1 MTCSTMP
8 SVNSALGLQSFPP
21 IKGIQWFNVSIL
33 IFTPA
38 LSLYGF
44 FTTPFLK
51 PTAIFTV
58 TLYFVTMLGVTAGY
72 HRLWSHRA
80 YKASRPLQMLLML
93 AGSSAV
99 QGSIYWWA
107 RRHRSHHR
115 HTDTDKDPYN
125 AQRGLLWS
133 HVGWMVFR
141 TDIRPGSADIS
152 DLARDTLVQW
162 QHRHYFPVALT
173 TGYVLPTVIA
183 GLCWGDWLGGL
194 YFAGALRMTICHHS
208 VFCINSVAHYLGDT
222 PYDDKHSPRDH
233 LVSAILTL
241 GEGYH
246 NFHHQFPM
254 DYRNAFRWY
263 QYDPT
268 KWFIA
273 MCQFVGL
280 ATHLRTFPTNEIR
293 KGYFT
298 MRLKELKSMQD
309 MLRWPVSA
317 RELPVI
323 PWDSLQ
329 EESRKRTL
337 ILVSGYI
344 HDATAFIEDHPGG
357 ARLISEN
364 TGKDMTAAFFGGVY
378 EHSNAAHNLLAM
390 MRVGILAG
398 GVECLGEQ
406 HIPASQALYIT
417 RTTPSS
423 DIPSYHLA
431 SP

>member
-38 LSLYGF
+38 LSFYGF

-51 PTAIFTV
+51 PTAILTV

-80 YKASRPLQMLLML
+80 YKASRPLQILLML

-183 GLCWGDWLGGL
+183 GLC
-194 YFAGALRMTICHHS
+194 
-208 VFCINSVAHYLGDT
+208 
-222 PYDDKHSPRDH
+222 
-233 LVSAILTL
+233 
-241 GEGYH
+241 
-246 NFHHQFPM
+246 
-254 DYRNAFRWY
+254 
-263 QYDPT
+263 
-268 KWFIA
+268 
-273 MCQFVGL
+273 
-280 ATHLRTFPTNEIR
+280 
-293 KGYFT
+293 
-298 MRLKELKSMQD
+298 
-309 MLRWPVSA
+309 
-317 RELPVI
+317 
-323 PWDSLQ
+323 
-329 EESRKRTL
+329 
-337 ILVSGYI
+337 
-344 HDATAFIEDHPGG
+344 
-357 ARLISEN
+357 
-364 TGKDMTAAFFGGVY
+364 
-378 EHSNAAHNLLAM
+378 
-390 MRVGILAG
+390 
-398 GVECLGEQ
+398 
-406 HIPASQALYIT
+406 
-417 RTTPSS
+417 
-423 DIPSYHLA
+423 
-431 SP
+431 